1 MLDARK
7 VHYNVET
14 TFTTIIVAINQD
26 VNFHVHFHLV
36 CMNLATVHTKL
47 DDIVQLYC

>member
-14 TFTTIIVAINQD
+14 TFTTIIVAIDQD
-26 VNFHVHFHLV
+26 VNIHVHSHLV
-36 CMNLATVHTKL
+36 CMDRTTVHTKL